1 VRLEKCLTCSVVKII
16 LNEWWWDQTLMKIF
30 IVHKISKHELMETD
44 QKHCELCST
53 LKTNERVMIILR
65 HYRLVFAFHLNNT
78 SVECKYPVTLY
89 NGWSS
94 GSQPYCYRLSPD
106 DYLLSLS
113 AFFSERTCFTQ
124 MCLSLNTE
132 THKSI
137 KKNSN
142 WVLQPLLFNK
152 SEYARQNFNQSAY
165 LLFLFPILWPRAY
178 VRGVWANP
186 SI

>member
-1 VRLEKCLTCSVVKII
+1 MNGGGTKH
-16 LNEWWWDQTLMKIF
+16 WWRFLLHIKYQSMNLWQRIKNIA
-30 IVHKISKHELMETD
+30 SYAPP
-44 QKHCELCST
+44 

-89 NGWSS
+89 DGLFS

-113 AFFSERTCFTQ
+113 AFFSERTWFTQ

-132 THKSI
+132 THKWI

-142 WVLQPLLFNK
+142 WGLQPLLFNK

-178 VRGVWANP
+178 ARGLGPTP
-186 SI
+186 SL